1 MKKIILFAIGL
12 LTSVTML
19 AEDYD
24 DGTYTYTYDP
34 DKSTATLTGVLE
46 VRKNIEYAVIPSQ
59 ILDKYPVTAIGTAAF
74 KGCSSLK
81 LLTLPETLMSIAN
94 NAFSDCKDLKHIYCK
109 VLDPKNK
116 LKPGGLPYCSDNSLV
131 TLYVESQ
138 ESKAN
143 YKNDPNWNSKY
154 SRILVGPMSSE
165 PINYKNGSDDVTGMF
180 YVCAEGSQEA
190 TLITGKNEK
199 DIVVPSTFNI
209 SSGEQNI
216 KFRVTGIDRL
226 AFSGF
231 GDIKN
236 ITISEHVEVI
246 GPQAFNG
253 CKQLETVKLP
263 STLKSIKEQA
273 FSGCDNLVRV
283 ECTASA
289 FDIPTNVFS
298 NSLEKTLY
306 VPEPDLYQTYPGWQK
321 FTYFMEGTIKENVT
335 YTSPE
340 GVKMKFI
347 CAKESNQATLVEVE
361 TDAKAVTIPYSFVG
375 SDNITYVVKV
385 INNNAFSKATSIEEL
400 TFLDSDNGESEN
412 LKIGEKAL
420 NSCENL
426 KILILPERLDRIG
439 KEAFN
444 SCSRLAYVYFK
455 SVPSSIGTTSIFAE
469 DTRKNAT
476 LFVNETSDPAA
487 LKFTHFTLC
496 TSMSVFY
503 DNKMKY
509 VGWTTSSG
517 NEAILIKGDKDF
529 NGAFSSQVPNNNIY
543 YDLVRIG
550 ESAFYENN
558 SSIGSFETLTI
569 PSKVK
574 TIGANAFM
582 NHSQLKE
589 VICPPSLIGIGEK
602 AFWGCGNLI
611 NISLG
616 GIETIGGNAFRDC
629 KKLEMLIIPSSIKS
643 IRGSAFAGC
652 DKLIEVQCNKE
663 EPIEIGV
670 DESSPFPNTDII
682 LYIPQSTGNN
692 KNQYREKGWN
702 FPNIYYGERKYHDEE
717 GLRYVYGADDNY
729 AALLKNLNTSG
740 ESAFIASIKPSILD
754 GSKTVNLIAR
764 RAFENNQLLKTVSIP
779 NGIERIGDYAFR
791 NCKVLE
797 NIVLPSNLKTIGKY
811 AFESNNKLKIVDI
824 PEGTTKIGAQAFYNC
839 ASLEEVILPSTLT
852 TIGSIGDEA
861 FNLCNNITTITSRI
875 ENPFEI
881 SSEVFTSPKIS
892 KIYLPNGNKA
902 EYLKTA
908 GWKIFEKD
916 KFIEGEVFD
925 APDNNY
931 SAMVYK
937 CQIVGDNKTATLIQV
952 TQTGQLETLPIP
964 KSVSLT
970 NSVGHIYDNVLVT
983 AIGPSVFKTNT
994 DKGNIKTIDIQA
1006 DIESIG
1012 ANAFQGSENLE
1023 EVKLPSSETPT
1034 LVSIGAYAF
1043 QKCKSLYKIPFPS
1056 SLTSIG
1062 DYAFSDT
1069 KLPELR
1075 SDNIKTIGVGAFSGS
1090 KVKEVHLGVVE
1101 KIGENAF
1108 QNCSNLNKIW
1118 LPNTLT
1124 TIGESA
1130 FDNCNAISHVISKME
1145 YPSAMNYNIFS
1156 IPENN
1161 KATLFVPSKTGYT
1174 TGSWTQFSNVVEMG
1188 AGDYVTDTEENGMIF
1203 ACYTVKGDDTSKY
1216 AILTKSKNTSISE
1229 ALIKEKV
1236 NNDEYTVRSIGKYA
1250 FQNCSQIT
1258 KVELPK
1264 TLTSI
1269 DAQAFAGC
1277 STIKEIV
1284 SDVVK
1289 AFNIPEN
1296 VFDGNVYAGTL
1307 LYVPDEGIG
1316 SYTAEDSGGWQRFQN
1331 KVKGKWEESDYLAYQ
1346 GSMFKY
1352 RYHTSKKDATVIGI
1366 TFPGDGSKTE
1376 LEIPSSVVIKNKEG
1390 KEISY
1395 YVNIISPSTFD
1406 NKDKVQ
1412 SLVIKEK
1419 TWTESDGIDKAGIEI
1434 IDENAFSGC
1443 TNLMSVVLPSSVSE
1457 IGKNAFKG
1465 CSKLASVNLSQL
1477 SKLTSIG
1484 ESAFSGLSKLEE
1496 LHLPAGV
1503 EKIGTSAFQSC
1514 SSLKKVWLPA
1524 NLTEIGKQAFDGCSK
1539 LTHVSIDAKT
1549 MPSTLSE
1556 VVPDG
1561 SSALLFV
1568 PNGKKDVYENKT
1580 GWQ

>member
-19 AEDYD
+19 AEVKEYD
-24 DGTYTYTYDP
+24 DGTYKYTYDT
-34 DKSTATLTGVLE
+34 DKLTATLTEVLP
-46 VRKNIEYAVIPSQ
+46 VQKNIEYAIIPPQ
-59 ILDKYPVTAIGTAAF
+59 ILDKYPVTAIGPAAF
-74 KGCSSLK
+74 KDCSSLK

-109 VLDPKNK
+109 VLDPNNK
-116 LKPGGLPYCSDNSLV
+116 LNPGGLPSCSDKSLV

-143 YKNDPNWNSKY
+143 YEKDEDWNKY

-165 PINYKNGSDDVTGMF
+165 PIKYKDGDNDVTGMF
-180 YVCAEGSQEA
+180 YVCAEGSREA

-199 DIVVPSTFNI
+199 NIVVPSTINI
-209 SSGEQNI
+209 SSGDQNI
-216 KFRVTGIDRL
+216 EFRVTGIDRL
-226 AFSGF
+226 AFSDC
-231 GDIKN
+231 GDITN
-236 ITISEHVEVI
+236 ITIPEHVEVI

-253 CKQLETVKLP
+253 CKQLETIKLP
-263 STLKSIKEQA
+263 SNLKSIKEQA
-273 FSGCDNLVRV
+273 FSGCDKLVRV

-306 VPEPDLYQTYPGWQK
+306 VLEPDSYQAKQGWQK

-335 YTSPE
+335 YASPE

-347 CAKESNQATLVEVE
+347 CAEESNQATLVEVE
-361 TDAKAVTIPYSFVG
+361 TDAKVVTIPYSFVG

-400 TFLDSDNGESEN
+400 TFLDSDNGESES

-420 NSCENL
+420 YSCKNL

-487 LKFTHFTLC
+487 LDFTHVTPC
-496 TSMSVFY
+496 TDMSVFY
-503 DNKMKY
+503 NNNMKY

-543 YDLVRIG
+543 YDLVKIG

-558 SSIGSFETLTI
+558 SSIGSFETLNI

-629 KKLEMLIIPSSIKS
+629 KKLEMLIIPSSINS
-643 IRGSAFAGC
+643 ISGSAFAGC

-670 DESSPFPNTDII
+670 DEYSPFPNNDII

-717 GLRYVYGADDNY
+717 GLRYVYGDDDNY

-740 ESAFIASIKPSILD
+740 ESSFIASIKPSISIQG

-764 RAFENNQLLKTVSIP
+764 RAFENNQSLKTVSIPIP

-797 NIVLPSNLKTIGKY
+797 NIVLPSNLKTIGKN

-839 ASLEEVILPSTLT
+839 ASLEEVILPSTLI

-861 FNLCNNITTITSRI
+861 FKYCDNITTITSRI
-875 ENPFEI
+875 KDPFVI

-902 EYLKTA
+902 AYLETA

-925 APDNNY
+925 APDNNH

-937 CQIVGDNKTATLIQV
+937 CQIVGDKKTATLIQV
-952 TQTGQLETLPIP
+952 TQTGELETLPIP
-964 KSVSLT
+964 KTVSLT
-970 NSVGHIYDNVLVT
+970 NSVGHIYDGVLVT

-1012 ANAFQGSENLE
+1012 ANAFQGSEILE

-1034 LVSIGAYAF
+1034 LISIGAYAF

-1108 QNCSNLNKIW
+1108 QNCSNLKKLW
-1118 LPNTLT
+1118 LPSTLT
-1124 TIGESA
+1124 SVGEGAFAGCNSLSHVSSSIASPSTVMNADVFSLSGESTT
-1130 FDNCNAISHVISKME
+1130 NLC
-1145 YPSAMNYNIFS
+1145 
-1156 IPENN
+1156 
-1161 KATLFVPSKTGYT
+1161 TLFVPYASKANYGETWRQRFTNIIG
-1174 TGSWTQFSNVVEMG
+1174 
-1188 AGDYVTDTEENGMIF
+1188 GDYVDDLSKDDMTYS
-1203 ACYTVKGDDTSKY
+1203 CYTYKNDGGEFIKS
-1216 AILTKSKNTSISE
+1216 ALLTKSSSSSSLASVPGTVT
-1229 ALIKEKV
+1229 LIKEV
-1236 NNDEYTVRSIGKYA
+1236 TEGVEERTDYTVTDIGKYA
-1250 FQNCSQIT
+1250 FLNRTGIT
-1258 KVELPK
+1258 KLELPS
-1264 TLTSI
+1264 SI
-1269 DAQAFAGC
+1269 ASIGDKAFYGC
-1277 STIKEIV
+1277 SGISEIV
-1284 SDVVK
+1284 SDIEKK
-1289 AFNIPEN
+1289 ADVGLLEFSDD
-1296 VFDGNVYAGTL
+1296 VFDTNIYTLAKVYI
-1307 LYVPDEGIG
+1307 P
-1316 SYTAEDSGGWQRFQN
+1316 SGEQNLEAYKNTNGWKNFEIPFEQ
-1331 KVKGKWEESDYLAYQ
+1331 GKWLETVNAI
-1346 GSMFKY
+1346 GGFKY
-1352 RYHTSKKDATVIGI
+1352 KYHTAQKIATVI
-1366 TFPGDGSKTE
+1366 
-1376 LEIPSSVVIKNKEG
+1376 EI
-1390 KEISY
+1390 
-1395 YVNIISPSTFD
+1395 
-1406 NKDKVQ
+1406 
-1412 SLVIKEK
+1412 
-1419 TWTESDGIDKAGIEI
+1419 
-1434 IDENAFSGC
+1434 
-1443 TNLMSVVLPSSVSE
+1443 
-1457 IGKNAFKG
+1457 
-1465 CSKLASVNLSQL
+1465 
-1477 SKLTSIG
+1477 
-1484 ESAFSGLSKLEE
+1484 
-1496 LHLPAGV
+1496 
-1503 EKIGTSAFQSC
+1503 
-1514 SSLKKVWLPA
+1514 
-1524 NLTEIGKQAFDGCSK
+1524 
-1539 LTHVSIDAKT
+1539 
-1549 MPSTLSE
+1549 
-1556 VVPDG
+1556 
-1561 SSALLFV
+1561 
-1568 PNGKKDVYENKT
+1568 VYT
-1580 GWQ
+1580 